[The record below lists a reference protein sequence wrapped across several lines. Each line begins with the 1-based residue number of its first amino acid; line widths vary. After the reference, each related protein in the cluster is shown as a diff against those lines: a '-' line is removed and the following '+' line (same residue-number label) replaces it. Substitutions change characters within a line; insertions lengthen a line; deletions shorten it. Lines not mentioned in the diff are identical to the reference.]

1 MNKQELIN
9 FIKNYIIETNN
20 LIGTPKIQ
28 SVIESKCFNKYDIDE
43 LQKMKTSILI
53 ENMHKIETIKFLK
66 GL

>member
-1 MNKQELIN
+1 MIKQELIN

-28 SVIESKCFNKYDIDE
+28 SVIESNCFNNYDINE

-53 ENMHKIETIKFLK
+53 KKMLVNN
-66 GL
+66 

>member
-20 LIGTPKIQ
+20 LIGNPKIQ
-28 SVIESKCFNKYDIDE
+28 SVIESNCFNNYDINE

-53 ENMHKIETIKFLK
+53 KKMIVCN
-66 GL
+66 

>member
-20 LIGTPKIQ
+20 LIGNPKIQ
-28 SVIESKCFNKYDIDE
+28 SVIESNCFNNYDINE

-53 ENMHKIETIKFLK
+53 KKMLVNN
-66 GL
+66 

>member
-1 MNKQELIN
+1 MIKQELIN

-28 SVIESKCFNKYDIDE
+28 SVIESNCFNNYNINE

-53 ENMHKIETIKFLK
+53 KKMLVNN
-66 GL
+66 